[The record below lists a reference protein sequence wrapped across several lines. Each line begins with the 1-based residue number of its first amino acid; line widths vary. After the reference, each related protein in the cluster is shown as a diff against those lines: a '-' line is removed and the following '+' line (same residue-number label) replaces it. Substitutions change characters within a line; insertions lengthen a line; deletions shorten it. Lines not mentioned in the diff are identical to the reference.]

1 MGDAVG
7 GKKEHAPL
15 PKANIK
21 EGEKAGHNDTEV
33 YNVKGSSAGASS
45 AAFHVYQQSRN
56 KEKVRIESMVVVEK
70 EALLT
75 ADFNA
80 RREQNE
86 REALERTSKNATK
99 RNKKKRKREE
109 FKQAAKIAKL
119 KDEVEKEDT
128 QRDKEGGGVEEDDK
142 EA

>member
-56 KEKVRIESMVVVEK
+56 KEKVRIEGMMVAEK

-80 RREQNE
+80 RREKNA
-86 REALERTSKNATK
+86 REALERTRKNAAK

-109 FKQAAKIAKL
+109 FKHAAKIAKL
-119 KDEVEKEDT
+119 KNEVENEDA
-128 QRDKEGGGVEEDDK
+128 QREKEGVEDED

>member
-1 MGDAVG
+1 VG

-56 KEKVRIESMVVVEK
+56 KEKVRIEGMVVAEK

-80 RREQNE
+80 RREQNA
-86 REALERTSKNATK
+86 REALERTRKNAAK

-109 FKQAAKIAKL
+109 FKHAAKIAKL
-119 KDEVEKEDT
+119 KGEVEKEDA
-128 QRDKEGGGVEEDDK
+128 QREKEGVEDED
-142 EA
+142 ET

>member
-1 MGDAVG
+1 MG

-56 KEKVRIESMVVVEK
+56 KEKVRIESMVVAEK

-80 RREQNE
+80 RREQNA
-86 REALERTSKNATK
+86 REALERTRKNAAK

-109 FKQAAKIAKL
+109 FKHAAKIAKL
-119 KDEVEKEDT
+119 KDEVEKEDA
-128 QRDKEGGGVEEDDK
+128 QREEEGVEDED
-142 EA
+142 ET